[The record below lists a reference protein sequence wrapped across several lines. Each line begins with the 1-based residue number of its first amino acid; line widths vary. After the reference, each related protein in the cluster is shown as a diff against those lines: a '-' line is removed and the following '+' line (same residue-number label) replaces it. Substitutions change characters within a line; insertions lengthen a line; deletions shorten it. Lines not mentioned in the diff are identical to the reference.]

1 MISTAVH
8 VGPSGG
14 RQLRPTMFYSISF
27 LSPSNY
33 PLIISTVRCPDF
45 PLQGPCG
52 SSEYHLCHPQPLLV
66 SDPKLLM
73 LLSLCVLSLAERRD
87 RERRKDEDRCHPYPL
102 MDVLYPRGPQ
112 LPRHTGRGCSQVLVP
127 WLSSDYARLGL
138 CSFST
143 LRIGTSFPMNTVGS
157 PKGDRNGK
165 NWGAEPWTTLL
176 TAAPNSL

>member
-1 MISTAVH
+1 
-8 VGPSGG
+8 
-14 RQLRPTMFYSISF
+14 MFYSTSF

-33 PLIISTVRCPDF
+33 PLIISTVRGPDF
-45 PLQGPCG
+45 TPQGPCG
-52 SSEYHLCHPQPLLV
+52 SSEYHPCHPLTPQTLLV

-73 LLSLCVLSLAERRD
+73 LSSSQLLSLCVLSLAERRD
-87 RERRKDEDRCHPYPL
+87 RERGKDEDRCHPYPL

-112 LPRHTGRGCSQVLVP
+112 LPRHTGRGCSKVLVP
-127 WLSSDYARLGL
+127 RLSSDYARLGL